1 MISRSV
7 SPAILLAAAL
17 LGCGGAQSPVP
28 VVGREADISQLAGE
42 WFGEYSSVES
52 GRSGTISFTLAA
64 GADSAVGDVVMT
76 PQWLMRQGNAPAAP
90 SPAAQPTS
98 QPLSIRFVR
107 VTGGQVS
114 GELAPYTDPNCG
126 CTLHTTFVGRLS
138 SDTLQGTYTSVH
150 EQTRDVQKGRW
161 RVVRKPS

>member
-1 MISRSV
+1 MIPRLF
-7 SPAILLAAAL
+7 SPAVVFAAAL
-17 LGCGGAQSPVP
+17 LGCSGAQTPVP

-42 WFGEYSSVES
+42 WLGEYSSVES
-52 GRSGTISFTLAA
+52 GRNGTISFKLVA

-76 PQWLMRQGNAPAAP
+76 PQWLMRQGNAPTGP
-90 SPAAQPTS
+90 SPTAQPTS

-114 GELAPYTDPNCG
+114 GELAPYADPNCG

-150 EQTRDVQKGRW
+150 EQSRDVQKGRW
-161 RVVRKPS
+161 RVVRKTS